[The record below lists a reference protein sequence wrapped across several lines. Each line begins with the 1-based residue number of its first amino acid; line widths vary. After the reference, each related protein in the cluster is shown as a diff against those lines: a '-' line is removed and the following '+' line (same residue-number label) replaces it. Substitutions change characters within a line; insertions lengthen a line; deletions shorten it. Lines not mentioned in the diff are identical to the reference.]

1 MSARKRRGVKPTH
14 EWELLLPLF
23 EWPEQERYEE
33 IFETSHVSGQTRLF
47 GLAETLGEDG
57 WLKALRMAD
66 YAPRSARRPDM
77 LEQVLFPY
85 PNAV

>member
-1 MSARKRRGVKPTH
+1 M
-14 EWELLLPLF
+14 
-23 EWPEQERYEE
+23 
-33 IFETSHVSGQTRLF
+33 RLF

-85 PNAV
+85 TDAV